1 MCRWTRTA
9 LTIFPV
15 CLQAL
20 VAGRFVETEKKEL
33 TCWNFNQ
40 RQRISN
46 IIETSLDISFT
57 SQQHSV
63 TPHES
68 NHVTKHNKAALIDTN
83 SPNDKCPGILH
94 KIKHK
99 WWTLRCP
106 SYHTVLYFLCR
117 GCEDSKCVQH
127 VRNHFLCCLVVHLGN
142 LSLQWLSS
150 TSFTGAHWVQVN
162 SSMN

>member
-1 MCRWTRTA
+1 MYKHMNVQVDTHSTNNLSSLSAGFGCRQ
-9 LTIFPV
+9 V
-15 CLQAL
+15 C
-20 VAGRFVETEKKEL
+20 GDWKEGI
-33 TCWNFNQ
+33 NQ